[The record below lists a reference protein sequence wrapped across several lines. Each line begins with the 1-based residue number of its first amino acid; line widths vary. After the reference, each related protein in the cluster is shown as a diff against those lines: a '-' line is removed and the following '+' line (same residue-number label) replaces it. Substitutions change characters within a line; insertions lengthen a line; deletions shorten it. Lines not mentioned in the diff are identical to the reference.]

1 MQIFGHHVKHQ
12 TVWIAAGIGAIIAV
26 VLYLRARASAAAGAA
41 APAPQPDQGA
51 GMSVAAPT
59 GSVASDYQQ
68 QLDNAQLQGQS
79 IANQYQSNL
88 VSQQQKQFDL
98 QQRMAELLA
107 PDMLKQQQSALAVET
122 HFNTALSK
130 AAVSCPGNA
139 SLRSVPDAQ
148 GNPTYFC
155 RQKTSG
161 GFLGI
166 PLGDIGRTIQNFVG
180 GVEAAAPTI
189 GYQAAQQAA
198 SYELGQ
204 VFPTKPAAIP
214 NPTVAARPAAPVTPL
229 SPVTAT
235 PVPHGYAEI
244 A

>member
-1 MQIFGHHVKHQ
+1 MELFGHHIKHQ
-12 TVWIAAGIGAIIAV
+12 TVWIAAGIGAVIAV
-26 VLYLRARASAAAGAA
+26 VLYLRARASAAEAA

-68 QLDNAQLQGQS
+68 QLDNAQLQGQT

-107 PDMLKQQQSALAVET
+107 PDMLKQQQAALAVQT
-122 HFNTALSK
+122 HFDTAASK
-130 AAVSCPGNA
+130 APVSCPGSA
-139 SLRSVPDAQ
+139 SLRTGPDGQ
-148 GNPTYFC
+148 LYC

-166 PLGDIGRTIQNFVG
+166 PLGDFARTVQNFVG
-180 GVEAAAPTI
+180 GVEAAAPSL

-204 VFPTKPAAIP
+204 VFPTRPAAIP
-214 NPTVAARPAAPVTPL
+214 NPTVAARPVKANTP